1 MALTI
6 LSSSWFSFH
15 CRFRSLP
22 PGPSSWLIL
31 GNLPDLDILPYRSL
45 ARLADR
51 YGPILTV
58 WFGSKPAVVVSS
70 PKLAEEVLKTK
81 DKLCATRPLTR
92 TVALLTNNGRFMATL
107 PCDDDWRKQ
116 RRLAMLHLLSARN
129 MKANL
134 GVRELEI
141 RDMLDTIATD
151 AAAATAAADLLK
163 TGMNGGSSIEAAG
176 LEVRRYLNLAAL
188 NNILRL
194 TVGKHFSYE
203 AVRHTA
209 SAATCS
215 STSTTTSS
223 GGRAL
228 DAAME
233 IAWEGRIAAIRSEK
247 RGNSGGA
254 STAEGPSTSG
264 LVEDEAEGE
273 KVIAIIEEAFSVGG
287 AFNIADYIPG
297 VRFLDPQ
304 RVYTR
309 VQRLAPQLHGFMR
322 ACIEE
327 RRQLITRRKATGS
340 GEKGAAD
347 DWVFMDA
354 LLEREGEGDDAVTA
368 EEMMMLGIEIIMAG
382 TATTSKTV
390 EWALAELA
398 QRPDMLARL
407 QAEVDAARATSVS
420 LKTQEQEVGSG
431 NSDPT
436 VSLPVQDMPYL
447 QAVLKETFRHHPVGP
462 FLVRQVTGGNVT
474 LGGYTIP
481 PGTMILINTWALG
494 HDPTVWINPHEF
506 NPSRFLDPAAPD
518 LTGKSFS
525 LLPFGSGRRGC
536 AGMNLGLDLSARM
549 LAGFVRQFDFELP
562 GDVRAAGG
570 VDMGEEFG
578 LAMSM
583 AKPLRIVC
591 RERKGVF

>member
-327 RRQLITRRKATGS
+327 RREGHQ
-340 GEKGAAD
+340 EKGAAD

-420 LKTQEQEVGSG
+420 LKTQEQE
-431 NSDPT
+431 
-436 VSLPVQDMPYL
+436 DMPYL